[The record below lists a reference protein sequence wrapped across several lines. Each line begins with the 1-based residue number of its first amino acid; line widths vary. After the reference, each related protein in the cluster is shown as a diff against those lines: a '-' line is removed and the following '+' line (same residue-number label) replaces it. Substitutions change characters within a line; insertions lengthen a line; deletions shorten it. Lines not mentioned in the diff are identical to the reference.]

1 MQEAKHYEKKI
12 WIWLAGIDF
21 GNFACHTWHLLYDQ
35 SKYCFDRNCHCLW
48 HSAIVIGISDIMM
61 YVRVERYTG
70 FGPMVSLIG
79 GILSV
84 MSGVMLFVYPNA
96 GKWVLSLLFPIWF
109 IAHYI
114 SRLAHLSSM
123 RIYME
128 NFAYYLT
135 LILNILGLI
144 SGFMMIFHPFV
155 SLLSVS
161 YIIGLHLILL
171 GIDCI
176 VIAFSKISSNH

>member
-1 MQEAKHYEKKI
+1 MRRKSGFG
-12 WIWLAGIDF
+12 WLELILGI
-21 GNFACHTWHLLYDQ
+21 LLVILGIFSMINPNTALTGIVIVYGIA
-35 SKYCFDRNCHCLW
+35 
-48 HSAIVIGISDIMM
+48 AIVIGISDIMM

-84 MSGVMLFVYPNA
+84 MSGVMLLVYPNA

-109 IAHYI
+109 IAHCI

-144 SGFMMIFHPFV
+144 LGFMMIFHPLI

-161 YIIGLHLILL
+161 YIIGFYLILL

>member
-1 MQEAKHYEKKI
+1 MRRKFGFG
-12 WIWLAGIDF
+12 WLELILGI
-21 GNFACHTWHLLYDQ
+21 LLVILGIFSMINPNTALTGIVIVYGIA
-35 SKYCFDRNCHCLW
+35 
-48 HSAIVIGISDIMM
+48 AIVIGISDIMM

-96 GKWVLSLLFPIWF
+96 GKWILSLLFPIWF
-109 IAHYI
+109 IAHCI

>member
-1 MQEAKHYEKKI
+1 MRRKSGFG
-12 WIWLAGIDF
+12 WLELILGI
-21 GNFACHTWHLLYDQ
+21 LLVILGIFSMIKPNTALTGIVIVYGIA
-35 SKYCFDRNCHCLW
+35 
-48 HSAIVIGISDIMM
+48 AIVIGISDIMM

-96 GKWVLSLLFPIWF
+96 GKWILSLLFPIWF
-109 IAHYI
+109 IAHCI

>member
-1 MQEAKHYEKKI
+1 MRRKSGFG
-12 WIWLAGIDF
+12 WLELILGI
-21 GNFACHTWHLLYDQ
+21 LLVILGIFSMINPNTALTGIVIVYGIA
-35 SKYCFDRNCHCLW
+35 
-48 HSAIVIGISDIMM
+48 AIVIGISDIMM

-109 IAHYI
+109 IAHCI

-161 YIIGLHLILL
+161 YIIGLYLILL

>member
-1 MQEAKHYEKKI
+1 MRRKSGFG
-12 WIWLAGIDF
+12 WLELILGI
-21 GNFACHTWHLLYDQ
+21 LLVILGIFSMINPNTALTGIVIVYGIA
-35 SKYCFDRNCHCLW
+35 
-48 HSAIVIGISDIMM
+48 AIVIGISDIMM

-84 MSGVMLFVYPNA
+84 MSGVMLLVYPNA

-109 IAHYI
+109 IAHCI

-161 YIIGLHLILL
+161 YIIGLYLILL

>member
-1 MQEAKHYEKKI
+1 MRRKSGFG
-12 WIWLAGIDF
+12 WLELILGI
-21 GNFACHTWHLLYDQ
+21 LLVILGIFSMINPNTALTGIVIVYGIA
-35 SKYCFDRNCHCLW
+35 
-48 HSAIVIGISDIMM
+48 AIVIGISDIMM

-96 GKWVLSLLFPIWF
+96 GKWILSLLFPIWF
-109 IAHYI
+109 IAHCI

-161 YIIGLHLILL
+161 YIIGLYLILL

>member
-1 MQEAKHYEKKI
+1 MRRKSGFG
-12 WIWLAGIDF
+12 WLELILGI
-21 GNFACHTWHLLYDQ
+21 LLVILGIFSMINPNTALTGIVIVYGIA
-35 SKYCFDRNCHCLW
+35 
-48 HSAIVIGISDIMM
+48 AIVIGISDIMM

-84 MSGVMLFVYPNA
+84 MSGVMLLVYPNA

-109 IAHYI
+109 IAHCI

>member
-1 MQEAKHYEKKI
+1 MRRKSGFG
-12 WIWLAGIDF
+12 WLELILGI
-21 GNFACHTWHLLYDQ
+21 LLVILGIFSMINPNTALTGIVIVYGIA
-35 SKYCFDRNCHCLW
+35 
-48 HSAIVIGISDIMM
+48 AIVIGISDIMM

-96 GKWVLSLLFPIWF
+96 GKWILSLLFPIWF
-109 IAHYI
+109 IAHCI

-144 SGFMMIFHPFV
+144 LGFMMIFHPFV

>member
-1 MQEAKHYEKKI
+1 MRRKSGFG
-12 WIWLAGIDF
+12 WLELILGI
-21 GNFACHTWHLLYDQ
+21 LLVILGIFSMINPNTALTGIVIVYGIA
-35 SKYCFDRNCHCLW
+35 
-48 HSAIVIGISDIMM
+48 AIVIGISDIMM

-84 MSGVMLFVYPNA
+84 MSGVMLLVYPNA

-109 IAHYI
+109 IAHCI

-144 SGFMMIFHPFV
+144 SGFMMIFHPLI

-161 YIIGLHLILL
+161 YIIGFYLILL

>member
-1 MQEAKHYEKKI
+1 MRRKSGFG
-12 WIWLAGIDF
+12 WLELILGI
-21 GNFACHTWHLLYDQ
+21 LLVILGIFSMINPNTALTGIVIVYGIA
-35 SKYCFDRNCHCLW
+35 
-48 HSAIVIGISDIMM
+48 AIVIGISDIMM

-96 GKWVLSLLFPIWF
+96 GKWILSLLFPIWF
-109 IAHYI
+109 IAHCI

>member
-1 MQEAKHYEKKI
+1 M
-12 WIWLAGIDF
+12 
-21 GNFACHTWHLLYDQ
+21 LL
-35 SKYCFDRNCHCLW
+35 
-48 HSAIVIGISDIMM
+48 
-61 YVRVERYTG
+61 
-70 FGPMVSLIG
+70 
-79 GILSV
+79 
-84 MSGVMLFVYPNA
+84 VYPNA

-109 IAHYI
+109 IAHCI

>member
-1 MQEAKHYEKKI
+1 MKQKSGFG
-12 WIWLAGIDF
+12 WLELILGI
-21 GNFACHTWHLLYDQ
+21 LLVILGIFSMINPNTALTGIVIVYGIA
-35 SKYCFDRNCHCLW
+35 
-48 HSAIVIGISDIMM
+48 AIVIGISDIMM

-96 GKWVLSLLFPIWF
+96 GKWILSLLFPIWF
-109 IAHYI
+109 IAHCI